1 MIEVTVAQLG
11 LDRTT
16 NSPVVIL
23 REKEGQRVLPIWIG
37 PAEASAIAME
47 MQGIKPP
54 RPMTHDLL
62 KTVIVGLGATVQSI
76 RISAIKEKTY
86 FAELWLARDDHLF
99 QLDARPS
106 DSIALALRVRAPIF
120 TDPDLL
126 EQFGD
131 SDAGSSIPPDPTL
144 EAEQLRAWLEKMNP
158 EDFGKFQ
165 P

>member
-23 REKEGQRVLPIWIG
+23 REKDGARVLPIWIG

-47 MQGIKPP
+47 LQGIKPP

-62 KTVIVGLGATVQSI
+62 KTVITGLGASVR
-76 RISAIKEKTY
+76 RILISTLKDKTY
-86 FAELWLARDDHLF
+86 FAELLLARDDHLF

-106 DSIALALRVRAPIF
+106 DSIALALRVNAPIF
-120 TDPDLL
+120 TEADLL
-126 EQFGD
+126 EQATEE
-131 SDAGSSIPPDPTL
+131 SAAPAPDPSL
-144 EAEQLRAWLEKMNP
+144 EAEKLREWLEKMDP

>member
-47 MQGIKPP
+47 LQGIKPP

-62 KTVIVGLGATVQSI
+62 KTVIVGLGATVQRI

-86 FAELWLARDDHLF
+86 FAELWLAREDHVF

-106 DSIALALRVRAPIF
+106 DSIALALRVHAPIF
-120 TDPDLL
+120 TESDLL
-126 EQFGD
+126 EEFGD
-131 SDAGSSIPPDPTL
+131 ADPTGGTPPDPAQ
-144 EAEQLRAWLEKMNP
+144 EAEKLRAWLEKMNP

>member
-23 REKEGQRVLPIWIG
+23 REKDGARVLPIWIG

-47 MQGIKPP
+47 LQGIKPP

-62 KTVIVGLGATVQSI
+62 KTVITGLGASVR
-76 RISAIKEKTY
+76 RILISTLKDKTY
-86 FAELWLARDDHLF
+86 FAELLLARDDHLF

-106 DSIALALRVRAPIF
+106 DSIALALRVNAPIF
-120 TDPDLL
+120 TEADLL
-126 EQFGD
+126 EQATEESGTP
-131 SDAGSSIPPDPTL
+131 APDPSL
-144 EAEQLRAWLEKMNP
+144 EAEKLREWLEKMDP

>member
-23 REKEGQRVLPIWIG
+23 REKDGSRVLPIWIG

-62 KTVIVGLGATVQSI
+62 KSVIAGLGASMQRVN
-76 RISAIKEKTY
+76 ISAIKEKTY
-86 FAELWLARDDHLF
+86 FAELWLTREDHLF

-106 DSIALALRVRAPIF
+106 DSIALALRMNAPIF
-120 TDPDLL
+120 TEADLL
-126 EQFGD
+126 ER
-131 SDAGSSIPPDPTL
+131 SDDESLPSTPDPSA
-144 EAEQLRAWLEKMNP
+144 EAEKLRAWLEKMDP

>member
-47 MQGIKPP
+47 LQGIKPP

-86 FAELWLARDDHLF
+86 FAELWLARDDHVF

-131 SDAGSSIPPDPTL
+131 ADAGTTSPDPAL